1 MTIYK
6 AVNTNNGEIGFAHSR
21 NELRLMLGTN
31 HTTMYRLFQS
41 FKHGKK
47 ICLCCGHVVEQVEVD
62 QEKFR
67 DAVEKS
73 IMGGIGV

>member
-6 AVNTNNGEIGFAHSR
+6 IVNTDSGDISFAHSR

-47 ICLCCGHVVEQVEVD
+47 IGLCLGRVIEPIEVD
-62 QEKFR
+62 QEAFR
-67 DAVEKS
+67 DAVAKS
-73 IMGGIGV
+73 AMKGFA